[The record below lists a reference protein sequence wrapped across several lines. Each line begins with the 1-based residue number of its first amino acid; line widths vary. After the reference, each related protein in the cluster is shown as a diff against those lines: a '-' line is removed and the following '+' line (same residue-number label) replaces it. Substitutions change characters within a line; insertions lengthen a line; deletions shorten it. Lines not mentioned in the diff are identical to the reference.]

1 MRKRP
6 NRFGPG
12 FFSKDRSPALTV
24 SCLSF
29 LIGTFIGLFFAGI
42 LPQGEGETLTRYI
55 SGYLSAVESGSVV
68 FPDRVSSFWSTFRWL
83 IGMFLCSFASIGI
96 LAIPILLCARG
107 FLLSFAVS
115 CFIRALG
122 ASGVILSALLFGLP
136 GLFSIPALL
145 LLGVQSFDRSLRIG
159 QKGKTKQKKKYYFDH
174 ECRLRLAVSILLS
187 WLSLALE
194 RGMIPPLLEAIAG
207 TF

>member
-6 NRFGPG
+6 NRFGPV

-24 SCLSF
+24 SCVSF

-55 SGYLSAVESGSVV
+55 SGYLSAIESGTMVY
-68 FPDRVSSFWSTFRWL
+68 PDTVSSFWNTFRWL
-83 IGMFLCSFASIGI
+83 IGIFLCSFTLIGI
-96 LAIPILLCARG
+96 LVIPILLCVRG

-115 CFIRALG
+115 CFIRTLG

-136 GLFSIPALL
+136 GLFSISALL
-145 LLGVQSFDRSLRIG
+145 LLGVQSFNLSLRIK
-159 QKGKTKQKKKYYFDH
+159 QKGKAKQNKKYYFDN

-187 WLSLALE
+187 WLSLTIE
-194 RGMIPPLLEAIAG
+194 SGMVPPLLEAIAG